1 MTAIA
6 PELKQQW
13 MAIAPYLTISN
24 EQEYDAAVIRLN
36 ALLDEVGDDESHPL
50 YSLLDTLG
58 ILIEAYDNKHYPLSK
73 CRGIDVLNYLME
85 EHSLSQSDLPEIGSQ
100 GVVSEILNGKRKL
113 NVRQIQALAE
123 RFQVSPATF
132 LTTAIA
138 FLFFKL

>member
-13 MAIAPYLTISN
+13 KAIAPYLTITN
-24 EQEYDAAVIRLN
+24 EQEYDAAVARLN

-50 YSLLDTLG
+50 YGLLDTLG
-58 ILIEAYDNKHYPLSK
+58 ILIEAYDNKHYPLPD
-73 CRGIDVLNYLME
+73 CNGINALIYLME
-85 EHSLSQSDLPEIGSQ
+85 EHSLSQSDLPEIGFQ

-123 RFQVSPATF
+123 RFKVSPATF
-132 LTTAIA
+132 LTEAKI
-138 FLFFKL
+138 KS